1 MHHTLRKKAWVFDMD
16 GTLTLAAHDFDAFKK
31 EQGMDEARPILEQ
44 LAEMPPQ
51 EAQVLG
57 QRLWNWEADI
67 ADRAKPAP
75 DAIPLLNELHSRN
88 IRMGILTRNS
98 KALAFRTLKAA
109 GLIHF
114 FDERDILGR
123 ECATPKPD
131 PAGLLQILSRW
142 QIPGSEAVMVGDY
155 LFDLTAGRAADMFT
169 IYIDRNDSGLW
180 QDEAD
185 LRLTRLDQLLD
196 RPE

>member
-1 MHHTLRKKAWVFDMD
+1 M
-16 GTLTLAAHDFDAFKK
+16 
-31 EQGMDEARPILEQ
+31 
-44 LAEMPPQ
+44 
-51 EAQVLG
+51 
-57 QRLWNWEADI
+57 N
-67 ADRAKPAP
+67 
-75 DAIPLLNELHSRN
+75 
-88 IRMGILTRNS
+88 
-98 KALAFRTLKAA
+98 
-109 GLIHF
+109 
-114 FDERDILGR
+114 DILGR

-142 QIPGSEAVMVGDY
+142 QIPGPESVMVGDY

-169 IYIDRNDSGLW
+169 IYIDRNNSGLW